1 MRRKTFTSAIFSFVS
16 VLIHRLT
23 FLQRSCTCR
32 QYDLDKI
39 PCEHAI
45 KVAQSRKIAEA
56 NLVDPVYTK
65 GYLVAAY
72 AEPINPTDEDLIQP
86 ADVLSQVCLPPEI
99 GKQRGRPKMKR
110 YLSAIEK
117 AKKFKRQL
125 LKKRNQPLSTSN
137 PPPARKEGN
146 QTSRKTS
153 TKKSC
158 RSPAPSTPLKEK
170 QTNPPRRTPSTN
182 ASSRK
187 KPKHSGKITAPTT
200 PSTTVRK
207 GLFQSSP

>member
-1 MRRKTFTSAIFSFVS
+1 MGTLAVQHIDANRSYDTGGDLNCMVDLEK
-16 VLIHRLT
+16 
-23 FLQRSCTCR
+23 RSCTCR

-39 PCEHAI
+39 SCEHAI

-72 AEPINPTDEDLIQP
+72 AEPINPTHEDLIPP

-99 GKQRGRPKMKR
+99 CKQRGRSKMKR

-117 AKKFKRQL
+117 AKRFKRQL

-146 QTSRKTS
+146 QTSQKTS
-153 TKKSC
+153 TKKHC
-158 RSPAPSTPLKEK
+158 RSPAPKYAIKREANQSTAEDAI
-170 QTNPPRRTPSTN
+170 N
-182 ASSRK
+182 
-187 KPKHSGKITAPTT
+187 
-200 PSTTVRK
+200 
-207 GLFQSSP
+207 